1 MKKTLTLL
9 LFLVFTSVVFAQ
21 YQERYL
27 ISSAGYYGQ
36 ASGYYV
42 SFSLGEL
49 VTGSFSAGGYTALV
63 GFQQPLPGSA
73 QGITEFT
80 SLYRLEVFPNPATE
94 VAYIRLVDG
103 VPEAISGYYLVDMH
117 GTLVHRQ
124 ETIPNQFPF
133 EISMRHLLP
142 GMYFL
147 RVHFTNGRSQTEKLI
162 LVK

>member
-1 MKKTLTLL
+1 MKRTLTLL
-9 LFLVFTSVVFAQ
+9 LFLFFTSVVFAQ

-63 GFQQPLPGSA
+63 GFQQPSTGFA

-80 SLYRLEVFPNPATE
+80 SHYRLEVFPNPTIGQ
-94 VAYIRLVDG
+94 AYIRLADG
-103 VPEAISGYYLVDMH
+103 APEAVSGYYLFDTH
-117 GTLVHRQ
+117 GTMVFRQ

-147 RVHFTNGRSQTEKLI
+147 RVHFVNGSAQTEKLI